1 MASTYTRGLN
11 PVQSP
16 ASARHLGVS
25 QDEARTKRSKRKKG
39 SCDREKPGARSV
51 SSQSSAEGQR
61 SDKTAPSLSQDISH
75 SLRDPS
81 SKRGR
86 CSLHSDVTPSGNSI
100 TDFDAKYE
108 ELELLGEGGFGS
120 VYAGFR
126 ILDELPVAIKHI
138 PQELVKR
145 KLLMING
152 DVHDVPVE
160 VVLILKATG
169 GPESAG
175 SSAAMYLLDWYDLDQ
190 ELILVLERPVPCV
203 DLRQYLKEK
212 GGSLQEHEAKIM
224 MQQLVEAA
232 IELHSKQV
240 FHRDIK
246 LENIIVETGPDVPRA
261 RVADF
266 SCGCFARKGH
276 YHLFSG
282 TPKCAPPEWY
292 MHARYK
298 ARPTTVWQLGVVL
311 YGMLDGHPSFDTL
324 RFLRNKLPIN
334 SELSQNCQE
343 LLQMCLSKVPKQ
355 RPTLE
360 QLQHH
365 PWLQ

>member
-1 MASTYTRGLN
+1 MRPG
-11 PVQSP
+11 Q
-16 ASARHLGVS
+16 R
-25 QDEARTKRSKRKKG
+25 
-39 SCDREKPGARSV
+39 GARGRRAAVTERNPGREVSAAKALQKVRGQIRLHLLSHRTSV
-51 SSQSSAEGQR
+51 TASGTLHLKEG
-61 SDKTAPSLSQDISH
+61 DVPYTATSRHQGTAS
-75 SLRDPS
+75 
-81 SKRGR
+81 
-86 CSLHSDVTPSGNSI
+86 
-100 TDFDAKYE
+100 
-108 ELELLGEGGFGS
+108 
-120 VYAGFR
+120 
-126 ILDELPVAIKHI
+126 VAIKHI